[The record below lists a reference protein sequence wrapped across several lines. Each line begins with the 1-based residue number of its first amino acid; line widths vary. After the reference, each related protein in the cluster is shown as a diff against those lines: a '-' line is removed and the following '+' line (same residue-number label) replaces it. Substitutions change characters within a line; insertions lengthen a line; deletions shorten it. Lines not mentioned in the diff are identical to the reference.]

1 LEKLSLQP
9 AECAMVG
16 DTIYDA
22 QACQGA
28 GVVFLGVESG
38 GTTAAQLLRA
48 GASGV
53 WRDTGHLYADLDQ
66 ALELASLAA
75 ASSD

>member
-1 LEKLSLQP
+1 
-9 AECAMVG
+9 MVG

-38 GTTAAQLLRA
+38 GTGAEILLAA
-48 GASGV
+48 GAAGV
-53 WRDTGHLYADLDQ
+53 WSDTGHLYSDLDH
-66 ALELASLAA
+66 ALQRAATTVTASH
-75 ASSD
+75 

>member
-1 LEKLSLQP
+1 
-9 AECAMVG
+9 MIG

-38 GTTAAQLLRA
+38 GTRAATLLAA
-48 GASGV
+48 GAAGV
-53 WRDTGHLYADLDQ
+53 WGDTGHLYSDLDQ
-66 ALELASLAA
+66 ALERAANSAS
-75 ASSD
+75 ASR